1 MSDVNIIREINY
13 KYYFYKRYIILVKLI
28 RIITIYNWKNSR
40 SEVILLIVWLRF
52 FMHACNMHKGSNSSG
67 AVNQVD

>member
-28 RIITIYNWKNSR
+28 RIITIYIGKFSTMKVYYR
-40 SEVILLIVWLRF
+40 Y
-52 FMHACNMHKGSNSSG
+52 
-67 AVNQVD
+67 

>member
-28 RIITIYNWKNSR
+28 RIITIGIERIADY
-40 SEVILLIVWLRF
+40 
-52 FMHACNMHKGSNSSG
+52 
-67 AVNQVD
+67 